1 MDKAKN
7 LGLALIAL
15 SFIEAAWALFCVFG
29 GLVLGAMGLVDDAM
43 MLPMFVLSGTYGL
56 LVLFNLPIAALHF
69 FAGLRL
75 RQGKGLI
82 LAIAALTACLP
93 QMILA
98 LYCFPFEG
106 LVLFYGIFVLADA
119 EVRKQLDAD

>member
-29 GLVLGAMGLVDDAM
+29 GLVLGAMGFVDEQM

-56 LVLFNLPIAALHF
+56 LVLFNIPVAALHF
-69 FAGLRL
+69 FAGMRL
-75 RQGKGLI
+75 RQGTGLV
-82 LAIAALTACLP
+82 LAIAALAACLP
-93 QMILA
+93 QMIMA

-119 EVRKQLDAD
+119 GVRKELEAG